1 MSPHTLHSYR
11 DSLKLFL
18 RFVAGKRRDPTTIVV
33 EDLTAERT
41 LDFLRYLE
49 SHRNNKASTRNIRL
63 SAVHSFFRYL
73 GGEHPEHLELA
84 QRILSIPFKRTELR
98 QVEHFEFTEI
108 QAVLDAVNRSTR
120 DGRRDFAL
128 LSLMFNTGARVSEIV
143 TIKATDLRLIPPPS
157 VLLKGKGSKQRAC
170 PLWPTTAR
178 LLKEHLEEEAISPDR
193 PEVVFRNHWGTNLT
207 RFGVRI
213 ILQKYVQRAA
223 NALPALKH
231 KRLHPHSVRHSTA
244 LHLLRAGV
252 DLSTIAHWLGHA
264 NLNTTNKYL
273 AFDLQAKRQALA
285 KAEPLAR
292 RRKGNLGNWKH
303 NQNLIAWL
311 ERL

>member
-1 MSPHTLHSYR
+1 MRPTVTSPLARTLHGFFTDYLPCQRAMSPHTLHSYR

-157 VLLKGKGSKQRAC
+157 VLLKGKGSKQRAYSSDSRATFLSVALFFFTVVAFLSVERSKKSC
-170 PLWPTTAR
+170 R
-178 LLKEHLEEEAISPDR
+178 SYSISSVMTEKYPC
-193 PEVVFRNHWGTNLT
+193 TN
-207 RFGVRI
+207 
-213 ILQKYVQRAA
+213 
-223 NALPALKH
+223 
-231 KRLHPHSVRHSTA
+231 
-244 LHLLRAGV
+244 
-252 DLSTIAHWLGHA
+252 WC
-264 NLNTTNKYL
+264 
-273 AFDLQAKRQALA
+273 
-285 KAEPLAR
+285 
-292 RRKGNLGNWKH
+292 
-303 NQNLIAWL
+303 
-311 ERL
+311 